1 MMLLSEAAKAMQ
13 AALLGADVAFTSVGT
28 DSRNITKGQLFVALK
43 GNNFDGH
50 SFAAQAIA
58 QGAAAVLVS
67 DKNLNVKPAIL
78 VDDTCQ
84 SLGELAAYW
93 RNKFDIP
100 LAAITGSN
108 GKTTVKEMLASI
120 LRAECEQADEV
131 LATVGNLNNHIG
143 LPLTLLK
150 LNAQHRYAVAEMGMN
165 HTGEISYLSKIGKPT
180 VALINNAGN
189 AHIGELGSFEAIARA
204 KGEIFEGLAT
214 GGTAV
219 INTDDVF
226 AQLWLS
232 LASQHKIM
240 TFGLK
245 STADVTAQYQLH
257 ASASDIEI
265 TTPQG
270 AIKISLPTPGLHNV
284 MNALAATA
292 AALAMGASL
301 QAITTGLE
309 SYAGVKGRLQQ
320 RPGLNGALVIDD
332 TYNANPMS
340 MKVAIDV
347 LMAMPGEKILVLGD
361 MGELGDNAVEMH
373 AEIGSY
379 AKASGL
385 KSLLVLGEM
394 SIETAK
400 AFGAGAKH
408 YSTPQV
414 LAKDLLKQMK
424 QGTNVLVKGSRY
436 MAMERVVNEVVL
448 KNSSAAATAELTSKA
463 NASAAKNGGEH

>member
-13 AALLGADVAFTSVGT
+13 AIFLGADVAFTSVGT

-43 GNNFDGH
+43 GENFDGH
-50 SFAAQAIA
+50 GFAAKAIA
-58 QGAAAVLVS
+58 QGAAAVLIS
-67 DKNLNVKPAIL
+67 DKALNVQPAIL

-93 RNKFDIP
+93 RSKFDIP
-100 LAAITGSN
+100 LAAVTGSN

-120 LRAECEQADEV
+120 LRAACDQSDEV

-150 LNAQHRYAVAEMGMN
+150 LNARHRYAVAEMGMN
-165 HTGEISYLSKIGKPT
+165 HTGEISYLSNIGKPT

-204 KGEIFEGLAT
+204 KGEIFEGLAAN
-214 GGTAV
+214 GTAV
-219 INTDDVF
+219 INADDVF
-226 AQLWLS
+226 APLWLG
-232 LASQHKIM
+232 LAGQRKIM

-245 STADVTAQYQLH
+245 SKADVAAQYQLH

-270 AIKISLPTPGLHNV
+270 AVNVSLPTPGLHNV
-284 MNALAATA
+284 MNALAATS

-301 QAITTGLE
+301 QAIASGLE
-309 SYAGVKGRLQQ
+309 NYAGVKGRLQQ
-320 RPGLNGALVIDD
+320 KAGLNGALVIDD

-361 MGELGDNAVEMH
+361 MGELGDNAAEMH

-385 KSLLVLGEM
+385 KSLFVLGDM
-394 SIETAK
+394 SAETAK
-400 AFGAGAKH
+400 AFGAGAQH
-408 YSTPQV
+408 YATPQDLV
-414 LAKDLLKQMK
+414 ADLLKQMQ
-424 QGTNVLVKGSRY
+424 QGTNVLVKGSRF
-436 MAMERVVNEVVL
+436 MAMERVVNEIVT
-448 KNSSAAATAELTSKA
+448 KNTDAIKT
-463 NASAAKNGGEH
+463 SAAKNGEEH

>member
-1 MMLLSEAAKAMQ
+1 MMLLSEATKAMQ
-13 AALLGADVAFTSVGT
+13 ATLLGADVAFNSVGT
-28 DSRNITKGQLFVALK
+28 DSRNVTKGQLFVALQ
-43 GNNFDGH
+43 GDNFDGH
-50 SFAAQAIA
+50 RFATQAIA
-58 QGAAAVLVS
+58 QGAAAVLIS
-67 DKNLNVKPAIL
+67 DKNLNVQPAIL

-93 RNKFDIP
+93 RSKFSIP
-100 LAAITGSN
+100 LAAVTGSN

-120 LRAECEQADEV
+120 LSAACDQPNEV

-165 HTGEISYLSKIGKPT
+165 HAGEISYLSKIGKPT

-189 AHIGELGSFEAIARA
+189 AHIGELGSLEAIARA
-204 KGEIFEGLAT
+204 KGEIFEGLAAD
-214 GGTAV
+214 GTAV
-219 INTDDVF
+219 INADDVF
-226 AQLWLS
+226 VPLWLS
-232 LASQHKIM
+232 LIGQRKIV

-245 STADVTAQYQLH
+245 NKADVTAQYQLH

-265 TTPQG
+265 STPQG
-270 AIKISLPTPGLHNV
+270 EVNVSLPSPGLPNV

-292 AALAMGASL
+292 TALAMGASL
-301 QAITTGLE
+301 QAVASGLE

-320 RPGLNGALVIDD
+320 KSGLNGALVIDD

-347 LMAMPGEKILVLGD
+347 LMAMPGEKVLVLGD
-361 MGELGDNAVEMH
+361 MGELGDDAAEMH

-379 AKASGL
+379 AKASGIKNL
-385 KSLLVLGEM
+385 FVLGDM
-394 SIETAK
+394 SVEAAK

-408 YSTPQV
+408 YVTPQGLV
-414 LAKDLLKQMK
+414 TELLTQMK
-424 QGTNVLVKGSRY
+424 QGTNVLVKGSRF
-436 MAMERVVNEVVL
+436 MAMERVVNEIVI
-448 KNSSAAATAELTSKA
+448 KNSSADTTSLTNIRAE
-463 NASAAKNGGEH
+463 KNGEEH